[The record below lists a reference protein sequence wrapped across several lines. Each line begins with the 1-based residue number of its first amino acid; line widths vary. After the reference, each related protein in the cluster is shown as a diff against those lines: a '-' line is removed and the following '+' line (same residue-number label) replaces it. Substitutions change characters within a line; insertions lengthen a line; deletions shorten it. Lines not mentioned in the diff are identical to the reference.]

1 MTPLKL
7 QRMTISGGRQQK
19 IRQLRVTGGT
29 RVIGK
34 TVKTRNIS
42 SRSTVSASSKT
53 SSECKP
59 CKKNK
64 LNRLNKYRRK

>member
-7 QRMTISGGRQQK
+7 QRITVTGGRQQK

-29 RVIGK
+29 RFIGK

-42 SRSTVSASSKT
+42 ARSTTSTASKST
-53 SSECKP
+53 SECKP